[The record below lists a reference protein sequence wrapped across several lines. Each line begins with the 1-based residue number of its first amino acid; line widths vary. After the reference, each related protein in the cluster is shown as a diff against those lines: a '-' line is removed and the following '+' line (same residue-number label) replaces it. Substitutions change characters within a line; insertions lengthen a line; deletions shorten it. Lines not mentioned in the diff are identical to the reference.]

1 MLSVVIPM
9 YNEEKNIL
17 RTVNTL
23 IPYMNGFN
31 CDYEIIFS
39 DDGSRDSGAG
49 IVSALS
55 EKYSCIRL
63 IVSPENRGKGSALK
77 IGMKKAVGDFII
89 YTDCDLAY
97 GTDCIG
103 KIYDKLKLGDS
114 KLVVGSR
121 ALHPQG
127 YENYPALR
135 RLISERFAH
144 MLRKKN
150 PSFIYSDPQCGIKGF
165 SAGAVNAIIPQCITD
180 GYALDYEM
188 LLLADK
194 NGLRV
199 SEFPVRIINH
209 SNKSSHVKP
218 ISDSFK
224 MLSEISAIKKAH
236 IG

>member
-23 IPYMNGFN
+23 IPYMNGLN

-150 PSFIYSDPQCGIKGF
+150 PSFIYSDPQCGIK
-165 SAGAVNAIIPQCITD
+165 NNI
-180 GYALDYEM
+180 
-188 LLLADK
+188 
-194 NGLRV
+194 
-199 SEFPVRIINH
+199 
-209 SNKSSHVKP
+209 
-218 ISDSFK
+218 
-224 MLSEISAIKKAH
+224 
-236 IG
+236 